1 MAAVEPHNPYTVTAQ
16 GRAPVRPTSNRRRQV
31 VTLGAAFALSSLASV
46 AIGSA
51 VQHFDAEDSGRVHA
65 ILHLVVTLPVG
76 IPALFSSVHALRP
89 SAPRWCWLL
98 APALMAL
105 DLAATHGLA
114 LLLPFRPGL
123 LSVLVFA
130 LPSFA
135 LAGAVVLRSR
145 TALLAAVGTLL
156 GVFVLAFPL
165 RAMQRE
171 VGVQDLLRGAGIPS
185 RSLLHPVLS
194 ADVLVTGISWDG
206 HRAVF
211 VLSDQADLANTGGIS
226 DGFDKAA
233 VETVSFGYSDPCGRP
248 MLSADGENLTTSP
261 LTPCLPEPGGLWS
274 DGANRYVLQRDGL
287 TITLA
292 AAGGELNTLSG
303 GGEARQAIL
312 ATHPAT
318 EPELRSLEGWFPSSW
333 LGCLLL

>member
-1 MAAVEPHNPYTVTAQ
+1 MATVEPHDPYVVTAQ
-16 GRAPVRPTSNRRRQV
+16 GSAPVRPPSNRRWQV
-31 VTLGAAFALSSLASV
+31 LTLGAACALPSLISV

-51 VQHFDAEDSGRVHA
+51 VQHFEPGGRVLG
-65 ILHLVVTLPVG
+65 ILHLVVTLAVV
-76 IPALFSSVHALRP
+76 IPAYFVSVHALKP

-98 APALMAL
+98 APAPMAL

-114 LLLPFRPGL
+114 FLLPFRPGL

-135 LAGAVVLRSR
+135 LACAVVLRSR

-156 GVFVLAFPL
+156 GVFVLALPL

-171 VGVQDLLRGAGIPS
+171 VGVQDLLLGTHIPS
-185 RSLLHPVLS
+185 RSLMQPVLS
-194 ADVLVTGISWDG
+194 ADVQITGISWDG

-211 VLSDQADLANTGGIS
+211 VLSDQADIYAGSGGLGN
-226 DGFDKAA
+226 GFDKAA
-233 VETVSFGYSDPCGRP
+233 VETVSPGYSDPCGRP

-261 LTPCLPEPGGLWS
+261 FTPCLPQPGGLWS
-274 DGANRYVLQRDGL
+274 DGVNRYVLQRDGL

-292 AAGGELNTLSG
+292 GAGGGLSTLSG
-303 GGEARQAIL
+303 GGEVRHAIL

>member
-1 MAAVEPHNPYTVTAQ
+1 MAAVEPHDPYAVTAQ
-16 GRAPVRPTSNRRRQV
+16 GRAPVRPTSNRRWQV
-31 VTLGAAFALSSLASV
+31 VTLGAACALPSLTSV
-46 AIGSA
+46 AVGSA
-51 VQHFDAEDSGRVHA
+51 VQHFDPDGRVPA
-65 ILHLVVTLPVG
+65 ILHLVVTLAVV
-76 IPALFSSVHALRP
+76 IPALFPSVHALRP
-89 SAPRWCWLL
+89 SAPRWCRLL

-105 DLAATHGLA
+105 GLAATHGLA

-123 LSVLVFA
+123 LSALVFA

-156 GVFVLAFPL
+156 GVSVLAFPL

-171 VGVQDLLRGAGIPS
+171 VGVQDLMRGAGIPS
-185 RSLLHPVLS
+185 RSLLRPVLS
-194 ADVLVTGISWDG
+194 ADVQVTGISGDG

-211 VLSDQADLANTGGIS
+211 VLSDQADLANTGGIG

-233 VETVSFGYSDPCGRP
+233 VETVSPGYSDPCGHSL
-248 MLSADGENLTTSP
+248 LSADGENLTTGPFS
-261 LTPCLPEPGGLWS
+261 PCLPEPGGLWS

-292 AAGGELNTLSG
+292 AAGGELSTLNG
-303 GGEARQAIL
+303 GGEVRQAVL

-318 EPELRSLEGWFPSSW
+318 EPELRPLEGWFPSSW
-333 LGCLLL
+333 PGFLLL

>member
-1 MAAVEPHNPYTVTAQ
+1 MACALP
-16 GRAPVRPTSNRRRQV
+16 S
-31 VTLGAAFALSSLASV
+31 LSSA

-51 VQHFDAEDSGRVHA
+51 VQHFDPGDSGRTRA
-65 ILHLVVTLPVG
+65 IVHLVVTLVVVV
-76 IPALFSSVHALRP
+76 PAYFVSVHALQP

-98 APALMAL
+98 APAPMAL
-105 DLAATHGLA
+105 DLAATHALA

-185 RSLLHPVLS
+185 RSLMRPVLS
-194 ADVLVTGISWDG
+194 PDVLVTGISWDG

-211 VLSDQADLANTGGIS
+211 VLSDQADLANNGGLS

-233 VETVSFGYSDPCGRP
+233 VETVSPGYSDPCGRP

-261 LTPCLPEPGGLWS
+261 FTPCRPEPGGLWS

-292 AAGGELNTLSG
+292 TIGGELSTLDG
-303 GGEARQAIL
+303 GREVRQAIL

-318 EPELRSLEGWFPSSW
+318 ESELRSLEGWFPSSW